1 MHHRSVPRPRHLP
14 LLQSDPPGVDRMADY
29 VPVRERPADFNLKAL
44 ADREG
49 RHYSYLRLSVTD
61 RCDFRCEYCM
71 PEGGEEQ
78 HERRVDLL
86 TFEEIEQ
93 LVGIFQVLGIR
104 RLRFT
109 GGEPFVRRGFVRLV
123 ERIASAFPDLALA
136 LTTNAGQLERH
147 VPQLKAAR
155 VESINISIDSLDEE
169 RFARITRGGDLNKVR
184 RGIEAAAAAGL
195 SVKLNIVPMRGI
207 NEDEWGPLVEYA
219 WSLGAVPR
227 FIELMPLGEGKK
239 VEERRVGTNEV
250 MAALGLR
257 PAQGSAGGAAHGPAR
272 YVDGSHGR
280 VGFISPFSH
289 NFCDDCNRL
298 RINARGDIRA
308 CLADRKAVSLRD
320 VLRSGG
326 KDVDVGWALHQALG
340 AKKLGHAFNDLLER
354 EHENVGMS
362 LIGG

>member
-1 MHHRSVPRPRHLP
+1 
-14 LLQSDPPGVDRMADY
+14 MADY
-29 VPVRERPADFNLKAL
+29 VPVRERPAGFTLKAL
-44 ADREG
+44 ADQEG
-49 RHYSYLRLSVTD
+49 RRYSYLRLSVTD

-78 HERRVDLL
+78 HERRADLL
-86 TFEEIEQ
+86 SFEEIER
-93 LVGIFQVLGIR
+93 LVGIFEVLGIR

-109 GGEPFVRRGFVRLV
+109 GGEPFVRRGFIRLV
-123 ERIASAFPDLALA
+123 AQIASAFPGLALA

-147 VPQLKAAR
+147 VPRLKAAG
-155 VESINISIDSLDEE
+155 VESVNISIDSLDDE
-169 RFARITRGGDLNKVR
+169 RFARITRGGDLAKVR
-184 RGIEAAAAAGL
+184 RGIEAASAAGL
-195 SVKLNIVPMRGI
+195 SVKLNIVPMRGV
-207 NEDEWGPLVEYA
+207 NEDEWGSLVDFA
-219 WSLGAVPR
+219 WAVGAVPR

-239 VEERRVGTNEV
+239 VEERRVGSGEV
-250 MAALGLR
+250 MAALGLSSVG
-257 PAQGSAGGAAHGPAR
+257 GSVGGYAHGPAR
-272 YVDGSHGR
+272 YVSGSRGK

-326 KDVDVGWALHQALG
+326 NDADVGWALHQALG
-340 AKKLGHAFNDLLER
+340 AKKLGHAFTDLLER

>member
-1 MHHRSVPRPRHLP
+1 
-14 LLQSDPPGVDRMADY
+14 MAQY
-29 VPVRERPADFNLKAL
+29 VPVRERPSGFSLKAL
-44 ADREG
+44 ADQEG
-49 RHYSYLRLSVTD
+49 RRYSYLRLSVTD

-71 PEGGEEQ
+71 PAGGEEQ
-78 HERRVDLL
+78 HERRADLL
-86 TFEEIEQ
+86 SFEEIAR
-93 LVGIFQVLGIR
+93 LVGVFEVLGIR

-109 GGEPFVRRGFVRLV
+109 GGEPFVRRGFIDLV
-123 ERIASAFPDLALA
+123 EQVASAFPSLALA
-136 LTTNAGQLERH
+136 LTTNGGQLEQH
-147 VPQLKAAR
+147 VPRLKAAG

-169 RFARITRGGDLNKVR
+169 RFASITRGGNLVKVR
-184 RGIEAAAAAGL
+184 AGIEAASAAGL
-195 SVKLNIVPMRGI
+195 ALKLNIVPMRGV
-207 NEDEWGPLVEYA
+207 NEDEWGPLVDFA

-239 VEERRVGTNEV
+239 VEERRVGSGEV
-250 MAALGLR
+250 MAALGLH
-257 PAQGSAGGAAHGPAR
+257 PAEGSAGGFAHGPAR
-272 YVDGSHGR
+272 YVEGSGGK

-326 KDVDVGWALHQALG
+326 NDADVGWALHQALG
-340 AKKLGHAFNDLLER
+340 AKKLGHAFTDLLER

>member
-1 MHHRSVPRPRHLP
+1 MHHRGVRRPRHLP
-14 LLQSDPPGVDRMADY
+14 LLQPDPLSGDRMARY
-29 VPVRERPADFNLKAL
+29 VPVQERPAGFNLKAL
-44 ADREG
+44 SDREG
-49 RHYSYLRLSVTD
+49 RRYSYLRLSVTD

-86 TFEEIEQ
+86 SFEEIER
-93 LVGIFQVLGIR
+93 LVGIFEALGVQ

-123 ERIASAFPDLALA
+123 QRIASAFPRLALA
-136 LTTNAGQLERH
+136 LTTNGGRLEQH
-147 VPQLKAAR
+147 VPHLRDAR
-155 VESINISIDSLDEE
+155 VESINVSIDSLNEG
-169 RFARITRGGDLNKVR
+169 RFERITRGGDLRKVR
-184 RGIEAAAAAGL
+184 AGIEAAAAAGISL
-195 SVKLNIVPMRGI
+195 KLNIVPMRGI
-207 NEDEWGPLVEYA
+207 NEDEWGALVEYA

-239 VEERRVGTNEV
+239 VEERRVGGDEV
-250 MAALGLR
+250 MAALGLS
-257 PAQGSAGGAAHGPAR
+257 PGQGAAGGIAHGPAR
-272 YVDGSHGR
+272 YVDASRGR
-280 VGFISPFSH
+280 VGFISPLSH

-320 VLRSGG
+320 ILRSGG
-326 KDVDVGWALHQALG
+326 SDADVGWALHQALG
-340 AKKLGHAFNDLLER
+340 AKKLGHAFTDLLER